1 MMEEMIVYDSEFNII
16 DNPDL
21 EKGYVDTRE
30 MNVSHKW
37 IVDSEEEGHYEVIQ
51 EYPNGGKDV
60 EWVIDV
66 PEVGHWETRNRDT
79 EEIIENYKGP
89 IDDDWAHDV
98 ETNDTFQ
105 YLLYTPYTAEEFEQI
120 AKDKAESERL
130 AQIADYKQKLANTDY
145 ILTKMVEYNV
155 SGTDMP
161 EDDAARYADIISQ
174 RAQWR
179 AEINRLESEAVEDA

>member
-1 MMEEMIVYDSEFNII
+1 MEIIVYDAEFNVV

-21 EKGYVDTRE
+21 EKGYVETRE

-60 EWVIDV
+60 EWVIDT
-66 PEVGHWETRNRDT
+66 PEVGHWETRNVDT
-79 EEIIENYKGP
+79 DDIIDDYKGP
-89 IDDDWAHDV
+89 IDNDWAHDIV
-98 ETNDTFQ
+98 TNDTFQ
-105 YLLYTPYTAEEFEQI
+105 YLLYTPYTEEELEQI
-120 AKDKAESERL
+120 AKDNAESERL
-130 AQIADYKQKLANTDY
+130 AQIDEYKAKLANTDY

-161 EDDAARYADIISQ
+161 EDDAARYAEIISQ